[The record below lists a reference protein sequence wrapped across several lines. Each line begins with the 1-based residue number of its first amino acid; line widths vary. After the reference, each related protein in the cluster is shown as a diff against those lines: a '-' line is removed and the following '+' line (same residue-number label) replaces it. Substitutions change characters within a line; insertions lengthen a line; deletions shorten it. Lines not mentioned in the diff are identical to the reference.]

1 MNPFSLHNKTK
12 STISILST
20 NIRGLASGTRE
31 EALKI
36 NAIFDHGADINII
49 IDSHLDSNKLR
60 TLRKGNSQLLSRY
73 THQGSLSRLR
83 GIDIFTKKSC
93 GVKVKNLQILQS
105 GNHLHCTLAMPD
117 GTNISASFIYAP
129 SKDDKVFWEEVFE
142 KINSSENSNRLIIG
156 DCNVTL
162 NHQEDSKGYITDP
175 HKQSRMV
182 INQEI
187 INESFI
193 DLFTHTHPGEKSY
206 TFRTKNCKKKVKA
219 RP

>member
-31 EALKI
+31 EAKKLK
-36 NAIFDHGADINII
+36 AIFDLGADINII

-60 TLRKGNSQLLSRY
+60 TLMRGNSQLLSRY

-93 GVKVKNLQILQS
+93 GVKIKNLSILQS
-105 GNHLHCTLAMPD
+105 GNHLHCTLVMPD
-117 GTNISASFIYAP
+117 GSKISASFVYAP

-142 KINSSENSNRLIIG
+142 TINSSENSNRLIMG

-162 NHQEDSKGYITDP
+162 NHKEDTMGYITDP
-175 HKQSRMV
+175 HKQSRA
-182 INQEI
+182 
-187 INESFI
+187 S
-193 DLFTHTHPGEKSY
+193 
-206 TFRTKNCKKKVKA
+206 
-219 RP
+219 